1 MNVILTP
8 AGVGASVHC
17 LHYSEKKM
25 PAYQSRCMHGMLPPC
40 LRCAI
45 QGTDPYIPQETREK
59 LGIKQVLCDD
69 YASGYSAQQ
78 ITIRERMIN

>member
-1 MNVILTP
+1 MSCHVATCKSEDQAYMNVILTP

-59 LGIKQVLCDD
+59 LGCMHRTL
-69 YASGYSAQQ
+69 
-78 ITIRERMIN
+78 